1 MNDHCICTLFVFSL
15 KLTCSTCQLSEW
27 VWRRFTVICASFS
40 KLELNSVRRKCGVKI
55 ASNYVHDFHSW
66 QRCFLAIPAIDL
78 INNLLQVKQRCRYTS
93 DKSLIH
99 PWLQDY
105 QTWLDVRSLE
115 AVVGERYL
123 THESDDARWQAYGE
137 QLKAR
142 QPKEPAREAARP
154 TNNRFFPPMSPTERK
169 LQTSISFLWDSS
181 AHIFSW

>member
-1 MNDHCICTLFVFSL
+1 MTTVPLFRKFFGV
-15 KLTCSTCQLSEW
+15 KET
-27 VWRRFTVICASFS
+27 
-40 KLELNSVRRKCGVKI
+40 SVRKF
-55 ASNYVHDFHSW
+55 SNQYSSPF
-66 QRCFLAIPAIDL
+66 
-78 INNLLQVKQRCRYTS
+78 
-93 DKSLIH
+93 
-99 PWLQDY
+99 QDY

-169 LQTSISFLWDSS
+169 LQTSISFL
-181 AHIFSW
+181 